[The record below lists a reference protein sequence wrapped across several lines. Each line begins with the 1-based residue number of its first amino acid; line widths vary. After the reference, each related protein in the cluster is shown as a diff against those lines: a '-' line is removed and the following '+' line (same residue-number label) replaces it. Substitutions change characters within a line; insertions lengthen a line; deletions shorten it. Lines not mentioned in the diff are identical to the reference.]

1 MDKIK
6 VLLWDID
13 GTILNFKIAEM
24 TAIRTG
30 FGRMKLGEC
39 TDAMLRDYSQ
49 INDRYW
55 KMLERGEMTKPQ
67 ILVGRFREFFTKY
80 GIDPKKAEEF
90 NQYYQTDLGDT
101 VCFNDDAY
109 RLIAELRQQGFK
121 QYGVTNGTLIAQEKK
136 LQLSGL
142 DMLLDGCFISEKLGF
157 EKPRKEFFDCV
168 FASIGRYAADEVLII
183 GDSLTSDITG
193 GCNAG
198 ILTCWYNPEGKTND
212 TALEIDYEIR
222 DLNELKNILK

>member
-1 MDKIK
+1 MGKIK

-13 GTILNFKIAEM
+13 GTILNFSIAER

-30 FGRMKLGEC
+30 FERMQLGEC
-39 TDAMLRDYSQ
+39 SDGMLKDYAQ

-67 ILVGRFREFFTKY
+67 ILVGRFREFFAKY
-80 GIDPKKAEEF
+80 GIDTAKAEEF
-90 NQYYQTDLGDT
+90 NRHYQTDLGDT

-109 RLIAELRQQGFK
+109 ALIEELKEMGFC

-136 LQLSGL
+136 LRLSGL
-142 DMLLDGCFISEKLGF
+142 DKLLEDCFISEKMGY
-157 EKPRKEFFDCV
+157 EKPAKSFFDCV
-168 FASIGRYAADEVLII
+168 FERIGRYAGDEVMII
-183 GDSLTSDITG
+183 GDSLTSDMQG

-198 ILTCWYNPEGKTND
+198 ILTCWYNPEGKKNNMGVPV
-212 TALEIDYEIR
+212 DYEIR
-222 DLNELKNILK
+222 NLKQLKNINI